1 MSFIDTA
8 IAQASDTAA
17 AQQPPAF
24 MSMIEN
30 MFPLILIFV
39 MMYFVMIRPQA
50 KKAKEQAE
58 LLKNLK
64 AGDEIVTSG
73 GIIGRIRSVAEEFV
87 TIDIG
92 GSQLKVLKE
101 HVTRFTKPQG
111 DRSVKQA
118 KVPAGAKR

>member
-1 MSFIDTA
+1 MNLIPQAVAQSGETTA
-8 IAQASDTAA
+8 Q
-17 AQQPPAF
+17 QQPPAF
-24 MSMIEN
+24 MSMIES

-58 LLKNLK
+58 LLKSLK

-92 GSQLKVLKE
+92 SSQLKVLKE
-101 HVTRFTKPQG
+101 HVTRLTKPQA
-111 DRSVKQA
+111 DRSTKHA

>member
-1 MSFIDTA
+1 MSFIGSA
-8 IAQASDTAA
+8 LAQSSESAA

-30 MFPLILIFV
+30 MFPLLLIFV

-73 GIIGRIRSVAEEFV
+73 GIIGRIRSVADEFV
-87 TIDIG
+87 TIDI
-92 GSQLKVLKE
+92 SSAQLKVLKE
-101 HVTRFTKPQG
+101 HVTRLTKPQG
-111 DRSVKQA
+111 DRASKQA